1 MTRARLRTVV
11 TAVLLWSA
19 LASPATAQVRRIQ
32 IDRREP
38 LGNGESFGQVGP
50 YEKIIGSL
58 FLEVDPEHPANQRI
72 TDIKRAP
79 RNGRGRVEVRT
90 DFYLIKPVDPARGS
104 GRLLYDVPNRG
115 NKVALGTMNGA
126 GGNDPT
132 SGGSGFLLQR
142 GYSILWTGWSGDVLP
157 GAGRLTIDVPVA
169 TENGRPIT
177 GRIYAELE
185 SSGYQLYRN
194 NQVLRNGESADKLLY
209 SMPLDWGESRSY
221 PPATLDNRD
230 AILTMRPARAAQ
242 PTEVPRDQWQ
252 FARFDDGRVIP
263 DSSQVYVQDGFRI
276 GWLYDLVFTARNPRV
291 TGLGFAAVRD
301 PVSFFRY
308 ATVDQEGNP
317 NPLAGAIRYAFAF
330 GTSQSGRFLHHF
342 LYEGM
347 NDDTRGRWVFDGII
361 ADVPGGGKGM
371 FNYRFAAT
379 TRHGSQHE
387 ENLYASD
394 FFPFNSVP
402 QHDPM
407 TGKSDDVLAR
417 ARRTGRVPR
426 IFFEQTSTEYWA
438 RAASLLHTDVQGTK
452 DVPLD
457 ANVRIYFIAG
467 APHTVMSGGHYDNPL
482 NRMSRAPVSR
492 ALLAAMDEWVT
503 KGMEPPASRYPRIA
517 DGTLVDVATY
527 AKGFPSIPGVRTP
540 AVVYTPLRLDPGPRW
555 YTQGIA
561 DHAPPRVGP
570 AFRTLVPAVDSD
582 GIEKAGI
589 HLPDVSVPIATNS
602 GWNIRAAAWG
612 ADGMLTRF
620 MGSSVVFRRTRDER
634 EAARD
639 PRPSIQ
645 ERYPTREVYL
655 QRVEAAVRQLQQ
667 DRFLLPDDATAL
679 LRTASQRQFW

>member
-1 MTRARLRTVV
+1 MPRAR
-11 TAVLLWSA
+11 TAIVLTFLLFWTA

-38 LGNGESFGQVGP
+38 FANGQSFGEVGP
-50 YEKIIGSL
+50 YEKLAGSL

-72 TDIKRAP
+72 TDIRLAP
-79 RNGRGRVEVRT
+79 RNARGRVQVRT
-90 DFYLIKPVDPARGS
+90 DFYLIKPVDPRRGS
-104 GRLLYDVPNRG
+104 GRFLYDVPNRG

-126 GGNDPT
+126 GGNDPASAGT
-132 SGGSGFLLQR
+132 GFLMQR

-157 GAGRLTIDVPVA
+157 GANRLTIDVPVA
-169 TENGRPIT
+169 TENGRPIA
-177 GRIYAELE
+177 GRVYAELE

-194 NQVLRNGESADKLLY
+194 NQVLRNGEPADKLLH

-221 PPATLDNRD
+221 APATPDNRD
-230 AILTMRPARAAQ
+230 ATLTMRPSRAAH
-242 PTEVPRDQWQ
+242 PVEVPREQWQ
-252 FARFDDGRVIP
+252 FARFEDGRVIP
-263 DSSQVYVQDGFRI
+263 DSSQVYIKDGFRI

-308 ATVDQEGNP
+308 AAADDEGNP
-317 NPLAGAIRYAFAF
+317 NPLAGAIRHAFAF

-347 NDDTRGRWVFDGII
+347 NDDTSGRWVFDGII

-402 QHDPM
+402 QHDPV
-407 TGKSDDVLAR
+407 TGKNDDVLAR
-417 ARRTGRVPR
+417 ARRAGHVPKL
-426 IFFEQTSTEYWA
+426 FFEQTSTEYWA
-438 RAASLLHTDVQGTK
+438 RAASLLHTDVQGTR

-457 ANVRIYFIAG
+457 PNVRIYFVAG
-467 APHTVMSGGHYDNPL
+467 AAHTSMSGGHYDNPL
-482 NRMSRAPVSR
+482 NRTSRAPVSR
-492 ALLAAMDEWVT
+492 ALLVAMDEWVT
-503 KGMEPPASRYPRIA
+503 RGTEPPASRYPRIA
-517 DGTLVDVATY
+517 DGTLVDVATF
-527 AKGFPSIPGVRTP
+527 ARGFPSIPGVRKP
-540 AVVYTPLRLDPGPRW
+540 AVVYSPLRLDPGPRW

-561 DHAPPRVGP
+561 DHAPARAGP
-570 AFRTLVPAVDSD
+570 PFRTLVPAVDAD

-589 HLPDVSVPIATNS
+589 HLPDVSVPIATNT

-620 MGSSVVFRRTRDER
+620 MGSSLPFPRTRAER
-634 EAARD
+634 EATRD
-639 PRPSIQ
+639 PRPSVQ
-645 ERYPTREVYL
+645 ERYPTRAEYL
-655 QRVEAAVRQLQQ
+655 QRFEAAVQRLQRE
-667 DRFLLPDDATAL
+667 RFLLPDDGAAL
-679 LRTASQRQFW
+679 LRAANQRQLW